1 MAEIVMPRLSDTMEE
16 GTILRWLKRDGE
28 HVARGEELVEI
39 ETDKATM
46 SYESDQSGTLQTL
59 AGEGDTLAVGALI
72 AHVGAEQ
79 PRGAA
84 EQRAEEEDDGPASRP
99 AGVGTAAADGG
110 TAAKG
115 GALAGGSAGP
125 AQAAGAP
132 AERPAGA
139 RVKASPLARRLAR
152 DSHVD
157 LAALSGSGPGGRI
170 VRADVLAAGGA
181 ADAAGPP
188 AAEGTRAAGGAAAAE
203 GTRAAGSAAGGGAD
217 GKNGQPGDPGAPGA
231 GAGLAG
237 VATAKGEA
245 TTVALSRSQQ
255 TIARRMAESK
265 ATIPD
270 FALQR
275 EVEMEACV
283 ALRAELKRLSG
294 REAPTYNDMVVKA
307 CALALRE
314 HPRANCSYRDGSL
327 QLHARVNVGVAVAV
341 EAGDGQPAG
350 GAGPSD
356 PGAGSLVVPTVFD
369 ADAKSLGE
377 IARETRTLAGR
388 VRDGSITPPELGGG
402 TFTVSNL
409 GMFGVG
415 SFSAI
420 INPPQV
426 AILAVGAVTQRAVA
440 RDGELAVRHAMSA
453 TLVCDHRVLYGAGAA
468 LFLARICELLEAPAA
483 LTL

>member
-72 AHVGAEQ
+72 ARVGAEQ
-79 PRGAA
+79 PRSAA
-84 EQRAEEEDDGPASRP
+84 EQRADEEDDGPASRP
-99 AGVGTAAADGG
+99 AGVRTPAGDGG
-110 TAAKG
+110 TAAEG
-115 GALAGGSAGP
+115 GGPARGSAGSGL
-125 AQAAGAP
+125 AEGAP
-132 AERPAGA
+132 AERPAGG

-170 VRADVLAAGGA
+170 VRADVLAAGG
-181 ADAAGPP
+181 
-188 AAEGTRAAGGAAAAE
+188 T
-203 GTRAAGSAAGGGAD
+203 AGGGAAGGSGD
-217 GKNGQPGDPGAPGA
+217 GENGQPGDPGDPGA
-231 GAGLAG
+231 GAGLTG

-245 TTVALSRSQQ
+245 TTVQLSRSQQ

-341 EAGDGQPAG
+341 AAGDGEPAG

-409 GMFGVG
+409 GMFGVR

-426 AILAVGAVTQRAVA
+426 AILAIGAVAQRAVA